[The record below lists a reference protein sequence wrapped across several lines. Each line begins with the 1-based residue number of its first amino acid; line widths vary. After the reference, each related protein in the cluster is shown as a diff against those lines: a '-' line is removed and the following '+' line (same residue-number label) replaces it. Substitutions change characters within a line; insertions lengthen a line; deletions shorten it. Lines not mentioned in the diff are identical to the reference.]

1 MYETF
6 YGLREAPFDL
16 TLNPRFVLL
25 TEKHREA
32 LANLTLGVVRRK
44 GVTVIIGEAGTGKT
58 TLIHRAMPEI
68 ENQLD
73 GQSVSWAYLKNPI
86 LPASEFLVFL
96 AERFGLSSAASRSK
110 TRLMDEL
117 ERSLTSGRRAALII
131 DEAQS
136 APIELLEETRLLA
149 NIETSDTKLL
159 PLILLG
165 QPELADRLNQPELR
179 QLKQRVTL
187 RYRLEPLTLH
197 ECAQYIANRVRQ
209 AGGDPAQ
216 VFTRKAVIKIHER
229 SHGLPR
235 IISVLCDN
243 ALMSG
248 YAAGQRPVCA
258 NTVETVCGDFDL
270 PAPAPADTS
279 RPLHFFSR
287 SHS

>member
-16 TLNPRFVLL
+16 TVNPRFVLL

-32 LANLTLGVVRRK
+32 LANLTFGVVRRK

-86 LPASEFLVFL
+86 LSSSEFLAFI
-96 AERFGLSSAASRSK
+96 AERFGLSAAAAHSK

-117 ERSLTSGRRAALII
+117 ERTLIAGRRAALII

-136 APIELLEETRLLA
+136 ATLELLEETRLLA
-149 NIETSDTKLL
+149 NIETSETKLL

-197 ECAQYIANRVRQ
+197 ECAQYIVNRVRQ
-209 AGGDPAQ
+209 AGGDPTS
-216 VFTRKAVIKIHER
+216 VFTRTAVIKIHER
-229 SHGLPR
+229 SRGIPR

-248 YAAGQRPVCA
+248 YAAGQRPVNA
-258 NTVETVCGDFDL
+258 QIVETVCADFDL
-270 PAPAPADTS
+270 AASEPTDTS
-279 RPLHFFSR
+279 RPLHFLAR
-287 SHS
+287 SYS